1 MKVNANKSHSAAPKS
16 TISEQVWLSTENLCL
31 TCASHKLSKQWLG
44 PYTTTG
50 LAGPNAIEF
59 KLPKS
64 MKIHPVVNVSW
75 VKPYCNQLEGPPL
88 HWPGPVNVTE
98 DRDNKW
104 EVDWIIDSHYKNKN
118 LEFLVHWRGYDNT
131 DCTWEPKANLG
142 NTKKASTDFYHAN
155 PSTPRALSIP
165 PEDFLLLFQKRPE
178 PFTSPHSTQISFD
191 HLEVDL

>member
-1 MKVNANKSHSAAPKS
+1 MPIKATRQHPSIPSASKSGY
-16 TISEQVWLSTENLCL
+16 ISTENLCL
-31 TCASHKLSKQWLG
+31 TCASRKLSEWWLG
-44 PYTTTG
+44 PYTITG

-64 MKIHPVVNVSW
+64 MKIHPMVNVLW
-75 VKPYCNQLEGPPL
+75 VKPYCDQLEGPPL
-88 HWPGPVNVTE
+88 HWLGPINVK

-131 DCTWEPKANLG
+131 DCTWQPKANLS
-142 NTKKASTDFYHAN
+142 NTTEALIDFYHAN
-155 PSTPRALSIP
+155 LSAPRALSIP
-165 PEDFLLLFQKRPE
+165 PEDFLLLFQKRPK
-178 PFTSPHSTQISFD
+178 PFTSPHPTQIPFN